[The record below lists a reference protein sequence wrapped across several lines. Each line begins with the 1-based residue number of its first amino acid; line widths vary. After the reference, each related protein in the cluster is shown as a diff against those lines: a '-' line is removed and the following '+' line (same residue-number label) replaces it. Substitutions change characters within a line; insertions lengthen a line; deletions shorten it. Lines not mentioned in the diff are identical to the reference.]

1 MNEARNAG
9 DSINDDMNDAGNVTQ
24 SARAI
29 PSPNQTEQR
38 RRFSTRALVIAA
50 SLIALCL
57 LVAWFAV
64 HRAKEEPE
72 AAEAIVEVEVAP
84 SVRTEMREYVEAGG
98 TLNAL
103 PGREANFSASV
114 TGRVTRVLV
123 QIGEHVQAGQTLA
136 ELDRSVL
143 AAQTTQAEAALQ
155 QARATAT
162 QARTVSARQ
171 SQPVA
176 TDQIRQ
182 AEGAIAQAR
191 ANQSQAQNNLAR
203 LQRLFERGIAAR
215 KEVEEAQT
223 QWTITNGAI
232 AQAQSALDAAR
243 AAAARGVGE
252 ARTQA
257 SVSASGVAGAE
268 AALNVARAELARS
281 SIRAPINGTL
291 TKRAINDGETV
302 DPATPV
308 FEIMDASSLD
318 LLANLPAQYLS
329 QVKTGN
335 LAVVKVE
342 PFPGREFSGVVVSVA
357 PAVDPQTNT
366 VSVRVRLPNER
377 GELKA
382 GLYASARIAVEIH
395 PAALV
400 VPEAALVTEGDET
413 FVFVVQH
420 KNKDEETVEKRKV
433 TTGIRD
439 AARVEI
445 TSNLKDSET
454 VVTTGAFGLGDGAK
468 IKEIEKTD
476 AAEKNAGAKNEGSK
490 DASSEDA
497 SDKAINK
504 RSATDTSNRN
514 ADGQTN
520 ERKEK

>member
-64 HRAKEEPE
+64 HRAKDEPE
-72 AAEAIVEVEVAP
+72 AAEVIVEVEVAP

-223 QWTITNGAI
+223 QATITAGAV

-318 LLANLPAQYLS
+318 LVANLPAQYLG

-335 LAVVKVE
+335 LA
-342 PFPGREFSGVVVSVA
+342 SGESR
-357 PAVDPQTNT
+357 T
-366 VSVRVRLPNER
+366 VSR
-377 GELKA
+377 
-382 GLYASARIAVEIH
+382 
-395 PAALV
+395 
-400 VPEAALVTEGDET
+400 T
-413 FVFVVQH
+413 
-420 KNKDEETVEKRKV
+420 
-433 TTGIRD
+433 
-439 AARVEI
+439 
-445 TSNLKDSET
+445 
-454 VVTTGAFGLGDGAK
+454 
-468 IKEIEKTD
+468 
-476 AAEKNAGAKNEGSK
+476 
-490 DASSEDA
+490 
-497 SDKAINK
+497 
-504 RSATDTSNRN
+504 
-514 ADGQTN
+514 
-520 ERKEK
+520 